1 MFTPHRNRW
10 SETDRKGKAIAFAD
24 EIKTPSPSRGLLLG
38 EDDDWRK
45 FKEVGLLD
53 EPSLERKDLDA
64 LTEKILKLE
73 KELFDYQHNMG
84 LLLMEKKKWTL
95 TNEELQQAF
104 NEATEILNRERTSKM
119 IALNEADKREENL
132 RKSLIAEKQF
142 VAELEKD
149 SKYWR
154 QEHSEAKS
162 TSEAKLAEADALVIG
177 MKEKALVVDREKAIA
192 EEKLSVIN
200 RKSSEVERKLK
211 EVETR
216 EKVHQR
222 EHLSLVTEREAYE
235 AVFYKQREELQDWEK
250 KLTLQEDRLSEAK
263 KSVNN
268 REERIMESER
278 AIKKK
283 EKLLEETQQM
293 IDIAKSKLT
302 EREESINNMLN
313 DISKK
318 EKDFEA
324 IKAKVD
330 IKEKELHEFE
340 EKLIV
345 REQMEIGKL
354 LDDQKAVL
362 DSRRQEFEM
371 ELEQMR
377 RSLDEELEGKK
388 AEIEQLQV
396 DISHKEEKLA
406 KREAALEKMEE
417 RVKVKDKDLEARLR
431 AVKENEKSI
440 KAEEKKLNLENHQ
453 FLEEKE
459 YLLKLKDEIEEIE
472 ARTTKQESVIL
483 EQHESL
489 RITKEERLDFLRQ
502 QSELKQQIDRV
513 KQEEEL
519 LLQKRKELKQDKE
532 RFEKEWEVLDEKRA
546 DIAREQKEV
555 TEEKEK
561 LRRLQI
567 SEKHRLKREEM
578 TSRDDLKR
586 ELDGVKMQKESFE
599 ADMKIKKLALHEN
612 AKNKTNQLVEDL
624 EKQKRNL
631 DMELQR
637 QEEEGERD
645 FNERERTYEKRSQE
659 ELENIN
665 YTKKLAQREME
676 EVQYEKLA
684 LERER
689 EQISIQKKL
698 LKEQEVEMHNDITE
712 LDVLRSSLK
721 EQREEFISARERFL
735 VFLEK
740 LKSCSSCGEIT
751 ENFVL
756 TDLRLPDVENG
767 DKLSEKRKLKAEDA
781 FSISPSAENSR
792 KTSLIGKI
800 ASKLLSISPIG
811 KADKVTDLGVTVKLP
826 KPSQRDDRL
835 DTVPGDDHEPSATEQ
850 SFTDS
855 RIQEGPEVSL
865 QSEIKSDKPRRGRGR
880 GKSVRGRSQATK
892 AASKDSKPSDV
903 GTPKKRQREQAS
915 RITES
920 EHTAGDSDEG
930 VDSITTGGRRKK
942 RQIAVPVSQTPGQS
956 RYHLRRHRNVG
967 TEEDKAQASTGVTE
981 KQESVSGD
989 IRTVPSPK
997 DTLTPP
1003 QCENREN
1010 GKAEVLV
1017 EAVTHEEIVR
1027 VVAETEFNDNNTGKR
1042 PVEDSQL
1049 ETGGSGEIREH
1060 GEDDDEDISMIEE
1073 ENEGEEEEETERQGD
1088 ASIGK
1093 KIWVFF
1099 TT

>member
-561 LRRLQI
+561 LRRLQ
-567 SEKHRLKREEM
+567 
-578 TSRDDLKR
+578 
-586 ELDGVKMQKESFE
+586 
-599 ADMKIKKLALHEN
+599 
-612 AKNKTNQLVEDL
+612 
-624 EKQKRNL
+624 
-631 DMELQR
+631 R

-835 DTVPGDDHEPSATEQ
+835 DTLPEDDHEPSATEQ

>member
-1 MFTPHRNRW
+1 MLTPHRNRW
-10 SETDRKGKAIAFAD
+10 PETDRKGKAIAFAD
-24 EIKTPSPSRGLLLG
+24 EIKTPSPSRGLLLR

-84 LLLMEKKKWTL
+84 LLLMEKKKWTS

-104 NEATEILNRERTSKM
+104 NEATEILNRERTSKL

-149 SKYWR
+149 LKYWR
-154 QEHSEAKS
+154 QEHSEVKS

-250 KLTLQEDRLSEAK
+250 KLTLDEDRLSEAK
-263 KSVNN
+263 RSINH

-324 IKAKVD
+324 MKAKVD

-431 AVKENEKSI
+431 AVKENEKSR
-440 KAEEKKLNLENHQ
+440 KAEEKKLHLENHQ
-453 FLEEKE
+453 FLEEKKC
-459 YLLKLKDEIEEIE
+459 LLKLKDEIEEIE
-472 ARTTKQESVIL
+472 ARTKKQESVIL
-483 EQHESL
+483 EEHESL

-561 LRRLQI
+561 LRRLQ
-567 SEKHRLKREEM
+567 
-578 TSRDDLKR
+578 
-586 ELDGVKMQKESFE
+586 
-599 ADMKIKKLALHEN
+599 
-612 AKNKTNQLVEDL
+612 
-624 EKQKRNL
+624 
-631 DMELQR
+631 R

-665 YTKKLAQREME
+665 YTKKLAQREMD

-781 FSISPSAENSR
+781 FNISPSAENSR

-826 KPSQRDDRL
+826 KSSQRDDNL
-835 DTVPGDDHEPSATEQ
+835 DSVPGDDHEPSATEQ

-855 RIQEGPEVSL
+855 RIQEGPEISL
-865 QSEIKSDKPRRGRGR
+865 QSEIESDKPRRGRGR

-967 TEEDKAQASTGVTE
+967 TEEDKAQASTGATE
-981 KQESVSGD
+981 KQESVNGD
-989 IRTVPSPK
+989 SRIVPSLK
-997 DTLTPP
+997 DTLTRP
-1003 QCENREN
+1003 QGENREN

-1027 VVAETEFNDNNTGKR
+1027 VTHEETVRVVAETEFKDNNTGKR
-1042 PVEDSQL
+1042 KDSQL

-1073 ENEGEEEEETERQGD
+1073 EKEGEEEEETERQGD